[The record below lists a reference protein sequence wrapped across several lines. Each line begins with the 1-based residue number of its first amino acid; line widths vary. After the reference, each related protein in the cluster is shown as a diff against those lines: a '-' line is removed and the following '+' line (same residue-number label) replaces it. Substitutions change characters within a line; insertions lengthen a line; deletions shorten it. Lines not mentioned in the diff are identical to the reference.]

1 MGQSHFRCDL
11 AVRRPGD
18 RVYRL
23 GILTDGEAYYEQSD
37 ILERDVMR
45 PKLLRNFGWNI
56 CQVFAKEWY
65 EAPERVIH
73 RVLQLIDGQSE
84 AEPGHKMAEVS
95 LDDSASIKADA
106 SAPKDVE
113 AFDVAESSPF
123 NAAALQSGLP
133 PDGLEV
139 AASYREAS
147 SAVADSD
154 LTRYFE
160 FANDSSNKF
169 WQITLCGAQHSV
181 RYGRI
186 GTAGQ
191 ELTKEFADA
200 TKARADFQRLIREK
214 LAKGYREK
222 T

>member
-1 MGQSHFRCDL
+1 VGQSHFRCDL

-84 AEPGHKMAEVS
+84 AEPGRLHHKLLSEEDLLQVGVV
-95 LDDSASIKADA
+95 
-106 SAPKDVE
+106 PTCGE
-113 AFDVAESSPF
+113 AFVLDA
-123 NAAALQSGLP
+123 
-133 PDGLEV
+133 DLEHV
-139 AASYREAS
+139 
-147 SAVADSD
+147 VV
-154 LTRYFE
+154 L
-160 FANDSSNKF
+160 
-169 WQITLCGAQHSV
+169 
-181 RYGRI
+181 
-186 GTAGQ
+186 
-191 ELTKEFADA
+191 
-200 TKARADFQRLIREK
+200 
-214 LAKGYREK
+214 
-222 T
+222 